1 MRLIISSLAAAALL
15 AGFAASSGVSAQE
28 SRKYRNYDD
37 RYDDRYDREWRD
49 YRAFRRL
56 VPGYG
61 ARNPDNFRFGS
72 QEWWRAMDMEGRGGH
87 GRL

>member
-1 MRLIISSLAAAALL
+1 MRLIISSLAAVALV
-15 AGFAASSGVSAQE
+15 AGFAVSAGVSAQE
-28 SRKYRNYDD
+28 NKKYRNYDD
-37 RYDDRYDREWRD
+37 RYDRYDREWRD
-49 YRAFRRL
+49 YRALRRL

-87 GRL
+87 RHF

>member
-1 MRLIISSLAAAALL
+1 MRLIISSLATAALV
-15 AGFAASSGVSAQE
+15 AGFAASAGVSAQE
-28 SRKYRNYDD
+28 GKKYRNYDD
-37 RYDDRYDREWRD
+37 RYDRYDRDWRD

-56 VPGYG
+56 VPGYS

-72 QEWWRAMDMEGRGGH
+72 DEWWKAMDMEGRGGH

>member
-1 MRLIISSLAAAALL
+1 MRLIISSLAAAALF
-15 AGFAASSGVSAQE
+15 AGFAASADVSAQE
-28 SRKYRNYDD
+28 NKKYRNYDD
-37 RYDDRYDREWRD
+37 NYDSYDRDWRRD
-49 YRAFRRL
+49 YRALRRL